1 MSTSLK
7 ILIVSAL
14 LAASVAPFSSTARA
28 APIREL
34 LAIGK
39 STRSTVQPVYW
50 RGRGWGWGAPV
61 GGGLIAG
68 ALISGALAAPYY
80 APGYYPGP
88 AYGVP
93 AYGAPAYGPPPE
105 DAIGYCMQRFKS
117 YDPASG
123 TYLGYD
129 GYRHPC
135 P

>member
-7 ILIVSAL
+7 ILTVSAL
-14 LAASVAPFSSTARA
+14 LAASMAQFSGVARA
-28 APIREL
+28 APIGEP
-34 LAIGK
+34 LAIARTIP
-39 STRSTVQPVYW
+39 STIEPVYW
-50 RGRGWGWGAPV
+50 RGGGWGWGAPLA
-61 GGGLIAG
+61 GGLIAG
-68 ALISGALAAPYY
+68 AIIGGALSAPYY

-88 AYGVP
+88 TY
-93 AYGAPAYGPPPE
+93 YNGPPPG

>member
-7 ILIVSAL
+7 ILTVSAL
-14 LAASVAPFSSTARA
+14 LIAGMAQFSDAARA
-28 APIREL
+28 APIGVPH
-34 LAIGK
+34 AIGK
-39 STRSTVQPVYW
+39 AISSTVEPIYW
-50 RGRGWGWGAPV
+50 RGGWGWGAPLA
-61 GGGLIAG
+61 GGLIAG
-68 ALISGALAAPYY
+68 ALIGGALAAPYY

-88 AYGVP
+88 VYGVP
-93 AYGAPAYGPPPE
+93 AYGPPPGN
-105 DAIGYCMQRFKS
+105 AIAYCMQRFRS